1 MRSKNKTV
9 TILGGNGYIGSHVA
23 EIFSKK
29 GYFVKVLDTKKPKN
43 KKKNIRFF
51 LGSILEKQKLKSAI
65 KNANFVFNFAALADI
80 DKASDKPYIT
90 AEVNVLGV
98 INILNICKLLGVKK
112 IIQASSIYANSEQ
125 GSFYGCSKKA
135 SEDFIERFYERY
147 KLRYSILRFGSLYG
161 GLIKNGSG
169 LQKLIYQAKKQKKIK
184 YSGTRNASREYI
196 YINDAAE
203 ACYEMIKKKYD
214 NKYLTLTGNQKIQI
228 KKVVKI
234 IKEKLNIKNKNIIF
248 KNIQNNIHYEKNP
261 KIYKPRKGIKF
272 KLKKKQSFKKNL
284 INLLN

>member
-112 IIQASSIYANSEQ
+112 LFKPVQFMRIVNKEV
-125 GSFYGCSKKA
+125 FMVV
-135 SEDFIERFYERY
+135 
-147 KLRYSILRFGSLYG
+147 
-161 GLIKNGSG
+161 
-169 LQKLIYQAKKQKKIK
+169 AKKLLKTSQKDFM
-184 YSGTRNASREYI
+184 RD
-196 YINDAAE
+196 IN
-203 ACYEMIKKKYD
+203 
-214 NKYLTLTGNQKIQI
+214 
-228 KKVVKI
+228 
-234 IKEKLNIKNKNIIF
+234 
-248 KNIQNNIHYEKNP
+248 
-261 KIYKPRKGIKF
+261 
-272 KLKKKQSFKKNL
+272 
-284 INLLN
+284 